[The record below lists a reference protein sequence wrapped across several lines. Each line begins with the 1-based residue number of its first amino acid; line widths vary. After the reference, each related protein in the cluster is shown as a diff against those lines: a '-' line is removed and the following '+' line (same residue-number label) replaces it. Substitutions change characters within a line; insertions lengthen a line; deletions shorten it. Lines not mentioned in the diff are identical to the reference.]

1 MPHYIDVL
9 LPIPLKNT
17 FTYSVNSTE
26 ASFLKVGMRVSVP
39 FGKRKLYAA
48 IVVKIHNEAPEIYEA
63 KEIDCILDEH
73 PMVLKTQLQL
83 WQWMAKYYMCTHGE
97 LLKAALPS
105 ALLLEGETILN
116 KSPSFEAVDIKSLK
130 DDEYLIYEALQFK
143 SSLKIEELSKILGK
157 KTVLPVAYRLLE
169 KQIISL
175 EEHIVEQYKPKL
187 KKWVRLHPSVKEQ
200 LLPEILDSL
209 KNAPKQRDVLLQ
221 YFTLQATTDTIGN
234 TELITAAK
242 ASQASLKGLIKKNIL
257 ETYTET
263 IDRVDFSNSQK
274 NHLYKLNEHQ
284 KRAYNEIESVFTK
297 KNVCLLHGVTSSG
310 KTEIYSKL
318 IDSVIKKK
326 KQALLLVPEISL
338 TTQLIDRLKLV
349 FGSYL
354 VVYHSRYSNNERV
367 EAWRKILNSTQ
378 EPLLIIGVRSSIFL
392 PFQNLDLIIVDE
404 EHEQTYKQYD
414 PAPRYHAR
422 DSAIVL
428 AHSFNAKVLL
438 GTATPSLETYN
449 NASSGKYGIVTLTKR
464 HKNILLP
471 DIELVDLQK
480 KYSKRLMKGHFS
492 DQLIEAIEEAVYL
505 KEQVILFQNRRGFS
519 SIQDCLTCGY
529 VPQCTQCDVSL
540 SYHKHTKQ
548 LRCHYCGYQIAEQVI
563 CRSCESTNLST
574 KGLGTEQ
581 VEQELKELFPKL
593 TVGRMDQDTTR
604 GKYGHQK
611 ILSKFENK
619 EIDVLVGTQMLAKG
633 LDFKNVNLVGVM
645 NADNLL
651 HFPDFRSHEN
661 TYQLLSQISG
671 RSGRFNKRGKVLIQT
686 FNPLHQIL
694 QQVSINDYSSMYKE
708 QMQERKQHFYPPF
721 CKLIKFTIRHKDYNK
736 VNNAS
741 EWLAKAFNNSF
752 QPNVLGPEFPSIAR
766 IRNQYNKNIL
776 LKIPLKQNLVNTKE
790 YIEKVL
796 KTFSSIKNYSGVR
809 VIVNVDTL

>member
-1 MPHYIDVL
+1 
-9 LPIPLKNT
+9 
-17 FTYSVNSTE
+17 
-26 ASFLKVGMRVSVP
+26 
-39 FGKRKLYAA
+39 
-48 IVVKIHNEAPEIYEA
+48 
-63 KEIDCILDEH
+63 
-73 PMVLKTQLQL
+73 MVLKTQLQL

-116 KSPSFEAVDIKSLK
+116 KSPNFEAVDIKSLK

-378 EPLLIIGVRSSIFL
+378 EPLLIIGVRS
-392 PFQNLDLIIVDE
+392 
-404 EHEQTYKQYD
+404 
-414 PAPRYHAR
+414 
-422 DSAIVL
+422 
-428 AHSFNAKVLL
+428 
-438 GTATPSLETYN
+438 
-449 NASSGKYGIVTLTKR
+449 
-464 HKNILLP
+464 
-471 DIELVDLQK
+471 
-480 KYSKRLMKGHFS
+480 
-492 DQLIEAIEEAVYL
+492 
-505 KEQVILFQNRRGFS
+505 
-519 SIQDCLTCGY
+519 C
-529 VPQCTQCDVSL
+529 
-540 SYHKHTKQ
+540 
-548 LRCHYCGYQIAEQVI
+548 YCI
-563 CRSCESTNLST
+563 ST
-574 KGLGTEQ
+574 
-581 VEQELKELFPKL
+581 
-593 TVGRMDQDTTR
+593 
-604 GKYGHQK
+604 
-611 ILSKFENK
+611 
-619 EIDVLVGTQMLAKG
+619 
-633 LDFKNVNLVGVM
+633 
-645 NADNLL
+645 
-651 HFPDFRSHEN
+651 
-661 TYQLLSQISG
+661 
-671 RSGRFNKRGKVLIQT
+671 
-686 FNPLHQIL
+686 
-694 QQVSINDYSSMYKE
+694 
-708 QMQERKQHFYPPF
+708 
-721 CKLIKFTIRHKDYNK
+721 
-736 VNNAS
+736 
-741 EWLAKAFNNSF
+741 
-752 QPNVLGPEFPSIAR
+752 
-766 IRNQYNKNIL
+766 
-776 LKIPLKQNLVNTKE
+776 
-790 YIEKVL
+790 
-796 KTFSSIKNYSGVR
+796 
-809 VIVNVDTL
+809 